1 MKSIRTT
8 IKWLGPQRAQLFF
21 LLLAITGLISLIL
34 NAVGQAQAWV
44 RVVQS
49 FLLIAFMVGATVIIV
64 TRFPPQDRRQLRI
77 ALTPALLAISLGLLF
92 TNYIAYFTLA
102 AIGWLFIA
110 LFIIRGRVR
119 QEYQVAIKYMRNNE
133 YDEAIKVMSG
143 LIKEEPD
150 KADHRRF
157 RAELYRLSGKIK
169 RARGDYEKVV
179 ELTPES
185 GVGYNGLAEVYL
197 QDGEFQEALGYAQKA
212 LELEPDHW
220 VAPYNLG
227 MIEDRLEMSQ
237 QALVH
242 LQQADK
248 TGIPDSRHR
257 LLTHLWMARAYA
269 RQGQSPDAEKQI
281 LLMRNEQDGLQE
293 WQTIFESEAAAVL
306 RGVLEEDVNLAGQL
320 VKKETSVEALTT
332 AS

>member
-157 RAELYRLSGKIK
+157 RAELYRLS
-169 RARGDYEKVV
+169 EKVV

-220 VAPYNLG
+220 VASYNLG
-227 MIEDRLEMSQ
+227 MIEDRLEMAP
-237 QALVH
+237 QALAH
-242 LQQADK
+242 LEQADK

-269 RQGQSPDAEKQI
+269 RQGQSTDAEKQI
-281 LLMRNEQDGLQE
+281 LLMRKEQDGLQE

-306 RGVLEEDVNLAGQL
+306 RGVLEQDVQLAGQL
-320 VKKETSVEALTT
+320 VKKETSVEALT